1 MPEIIRPITMPA
13 TGESEADHRIANNLS
28 ILSSFIKLQ
37 ASEVARSKR
46 PFGPAEVSALLEEMA
61 VRVDTTAKLHMAL
74 LRTANEDQVSIDDF
88 LGEICALLSALYHG
102 DRVSIL
108 ADCICGENIEAGKA
122 LPIGLAAIE
131 MITNAAK
138 YAHPTGLQAIIN
150 VSSRRTNNSAL
161 IEVSDDG
168 IGLPEGF
175 DPSKDGGV
183 GFRLM
188 RSLAKQIQAE
198 LHFTNDALGT
208 SCTLI
213 VPGVPKTIAH
223 PWPAPNKGH
232 QTGNALQ
239 RR

>member
-1 MPEIIRPITMPA
+1 MQKFSELTYIPVRA
-13 TGESEADHRIANNLS
+13 ASEADHRIANNLS

-37 ASEVARSKR
+37 ASEVARSRR
-46 PFGPAEVSALLEEMA
+46 PFGPAEVSAMLEELA
-61 VRVDTTAKLHMAL
+61 VRVDTTAKLHIAL
-74 LRTANEDQVSIDDF
+74 LRTANVNQVSIDDF
-88 LGEICALLSALYHG
+88 LGEICALLGVLYRG

-108 ADCICGENIEAGKA
+108 VDCICGAKIDAAKA

-131 MITNAAK
+131 MITNAVK
-138 YAHPTGLQAIIN
+138 YAHPTGLLAIVN
-150 VSSRRTNNSAL
+150 VTSRKTHNSIR

-188 RSLAKQIQAE
+188 RSLAEQIQAE
-198 LHFTNDALGT
+198 LRFTNDALGT

-213 VPGVPKTIAH
+213 VPDFPKPKSNLIQI
-223 PWPAPNKGH
+223 KSF
-232 QTGNALQ
+232 Q
-239 RR
+239 

>member
-1 MPEIIRPITMPA
+1 MPEISRPTPIPA
-13 TGESEADHRIANNLS
+13 RAALEADHRIANNLS

-37 ASEVARSKR
+37 ASEVARSRR
-46 PFGPAEVSALLEEMA
+46 PFGPAEVSALLAEVA
-61 VRVDTTAKLHMAL
+61 VRVESTARLHMAL
-74 LRTANEDQVSIDDF
+74 LRTADEDQVSIDDF
-88 LGEICALLSALYHG
+88 LGEICALLGALYHG
-102 DRVSIL
+102 DRVSML
-108 ADCICGENIEAGKA
+108 VDCVCGENIEAGKA

-138 YAHPTGLQAIIN
+138 YAHPTGLPAIVN
-150 VSSRRTNNSAL
+150 VSSRKTDNSVR

-175 DPSKDGGV
+175 GPST

-188 RSLAKQIQAE
+188 RSIAEQIQAE

-213 VPGVPKTIAH
+213 VPDVPKIPTQIIALAH
-223 PWPAPNKGH
+223 PSTTP
-232 QTGNALQ
+232 Q
-239 RR
+239 

>member
-1 MPEIIRPITMPA
+1 MPEISKPTAIPA
-13 TGESEADHRIANNLS
+13 RAALEADHRIANNLS

-37 ASEVARSKR
+37 ASEVARSGR
-46 PFGPAEVSALLEEMA
+46 PFGPAEASALLAEVA
-61 VRVDTTAKLHMAL
+61 VRVESTARLHMAL
-74 LRTANEDQVSIDDF
+74 LRTADEDQVSIDDF
-88 LGEICALLSALYHG
+88 LGEICALLGALYHG
-102 DRVSIL
+102 DRVSML
-108 ADCICGENIEAGKA
+108 VDCVCGENIEAGKA

-138 YAHPTGLQAIIN
+138 YAHPTGLPAIVN
-150 VSSRRTNNSAL
+150 VSSRKTDNSVR

-188 RSLAKQIQAE
+188 RSIAEQIQAE
-198 LHFTNDALGT
+198 LHFSNDALGT

-213 VPGVPKTIAH
+213 VPGVPKIPTQIIALAH
-223 PWPAPNKGH
+223 PSTTP
-232 QTGNALQ
+232 Q
-239 RR
+239 

>member
-1 MPEIIRPITMPA
+1 MPEIIRPTIPA
-13 TGESEADHRIANNLS
+13 AGESEADHRIANNLL
-28 ILSSFIKLQ
+28 ILSSFIRLQ

-46 PFGPAEVSALLEEMA
+46 PFGPADVSALLAEVA
-61 VRVDTTAKLHMAL
+61 IRVDTTAKLHMAL
-74 LRTANEDQVSIDDF
+74 LRTANEGQVSIDDF
-88 LGEICALLSALYHG
+88 LGEICALLRALYHS
-102 DRVSIL
+102 DRVSML
-108 ADCICGENIEAGKA
+108 VDCVCGENIEAGRA

-138 YAHPTGLQAIIN
+138 YAHPTGLPAIVN
-150 VSSRRTNNSAL
+150 VSSRKTNNSVR

-188 RSLAKQIQAE
+188 RALAKQIHAE

-213 VPGVPKTIAH
+213 VPGVPKTNSNLNRDRSS
-223 PWPAPNKGH
+223 PAP
-232 QTGNALQ
+232 LQ
-239 RR
+239 